1 MGNEY
6 IKISILEA
14 LRYSSLAHQNGESQE
29 IIDRLHILFINSKTL
44 EIKIPIDSEEAKLIL
59 KYNNNVLLQNYITLE
74 SLSLAFNRLYF
85 GKNNKELLKKIERYY
100 RKYSEN
106 ISHNDDNTE
115 LKREII
121 LDKEAFNFIKQYS
134 NYSEYEIALAGK
146 NVKTKKLINKNQELK
161 GKSIVE

>member
-1 MGNEY
+1 MENEY
-6 IKISILEA
+6 IKISILES

-29 IIDRLHILFINSKTL
+29 IIDRLHSLFINSRTL

-121 LDKEAFNFIKQYS
+121 LDKEAFDFIKQYS

>member
-1 MGNEY
+1 MENEY

-29 IIDRLHILFINSKTL
+29 IIDRLHSLFINSRTL

-85 GKNNKELLKKIERYY
+85 GKNNKELLNNIERYY
-100 RKYSEN
+100 RKY
-106 ISHNDDNTE
+106 
-115 LKREII
+115 
-121 LDKEAFNFIKQYS
+121 
-134 NYSEYEIALAGK
+134 
-146 NVKTKKLINKNQELK
+146 
-161 GKSIVE
+161 